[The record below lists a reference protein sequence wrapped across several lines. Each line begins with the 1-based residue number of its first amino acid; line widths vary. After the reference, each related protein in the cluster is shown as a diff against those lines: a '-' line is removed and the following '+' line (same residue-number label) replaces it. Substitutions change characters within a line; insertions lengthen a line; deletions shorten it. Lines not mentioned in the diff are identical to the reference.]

1 MLAPVGMAMLY
12 RVFPPDERIKAA
24 AILTVPTTFAPAL
37 GPVLGGLFV
46 TELSWRWVFY
56 VNLPIGAAA
65 FAFGAI
71 FLRQS
76 AQNEPGR
83 FDLAGFLL
91 SGLGLG
97 LLMYGVSEGPD
108 LGWHDAQVLATIAAG
123 AVLLAAMVA
132 VELRSRRAHRGPAA
146 AAEPPVPR
154 GQRGHGPR
162 LDSPSWARCT
172 PSRCTTRMAA
182 A

>member
-71 FLRQS
+71 FLGSPPRTSRVASTWPVSCSPGS
-76 AQNEPGR
+76 A
-83 FDLAGFLL
+83 
-91 SGLGLG
+91 SG
-97 LLMYGVSEGPD
+97 
-108 LGWHDAQVLATIAAG
+108 
-123 AVLLAAMVA
+123 
-132 VELRSRRAHRGPAA
+132 
-146 AAEPPVPR
+146 
-154 GQRGHGPR
+154 
-162 LDSPSWARCT
+162 C
-172 PSRCTTRMAA
+172 
-182 A
+182 